1 MKTYTYEFATEST
14 EIEIS
19 EEWMKV
25 LEDLDR
31 ELYNNNQ
38 TETRRHTSYSYGD
51 DAEWL
56 ASDETEDL
64 FDHIEAGQLL
74 DLARQTLTDKQFHV
88 FLAISVNGHT
98 YTSCAKEMGIA
109 IKNVRALY
117 LKAISNLRKTLK
129 ISD

>member
-1 MKTYTYEFATEST
+1 MKTYTYEFATENT

-38 TETRRHTSYSYGD
+38 NETRRHTSYSYGD

-56 ASDETEDL
+56 ASDETDDL

-74 DLARQTLTDKQFHV
+74 DLARQTLTDKQFRV

-117 LKAISNLRKTLK
+117 IKAISNLRKTLK

>member
-1 MKTYTYEFATEST
+1 MNTYTYEFATDNT

-31 ELYNNNQ
+31 ELYNNEHA
-38 TETRRHTSYSYGD
+38 ETRRHVSYSDGD

-56 ASDETEDL
+56 ASDNTDDL
-64 FDHIEAGQLL
+64 FDRIEAGQLV
-74 DLARQTLTDKQFHV
+74 DLARQTLTDKQFRV
-88 FLAISVNGHT
+88 FLAMSVNGHT

-109 IKNVRALY
+109 IKNVRALH
-117 LKAISNLRKTLK
+117 LKAIGNLRKTLK
-129 ISD
+129 IAD